1 MSTSNPTQS
10 PTQSQT
16 QATRHS
22 SSSDTQSLPGW
33 LAFAGTLLAIGGI
46 FGIID
51 GIAMVSKSKIYIE
64 GTTYMFGNLN
74 AWGWTF
80 IVIGAIQVLVAIGVF
95 AANRLA
101 VLTGVFLASVY
112 IIAELIAA
120 AHFPLWSLVLIAL
133 QVMVIYGLI
142 HGSNELEEQAS
153 SR

>member
-1 MSTSNPTQS
+1 
-10 PTQSQT
+10 
-16 QATRHS
+16 
-22 SSSDTQSLPGW
+22 LPGW